1 MRIVKTNASKFRPN
15 TVVLLCLLS
24 NNRLSVNS
32 AMLFSSF
39 LQRLTL
45 VVLIRVEMEALAQQ
59 WSPISNASVQW
70 DTREIDVKVVCL
82 LKLKT
87 CRTINLHIIIYL
99 EKCVMLFYISVQ
111 SRCVPNPCKN
121 FGKCTELPEDFE
133 CTCHT
138 GFHGKTCDRKLE
150 QLF

>member
-59 WSPISNASVQW
+59 WSPISNAFVQW
-70 DTREIDVKVVCL
+70 DTREIDVKVVC
-82 LKLKT
+82 
-87 CRTINLHIIIYL
+87 
-99 EKCVMLFYISVQ
+99 
-111 SRCVPNPCKN
+111 
-121 FGKCTELPEDFE
+121 EL
-133 CTCHT
+133 
-138 GFHGKTCDRKLE
+138 
-150 QLF
+150 